1 MDKSYVDISVLN
13 KKVDFFIEP
22 FEWINPQ
29 KIIGFSKSD
38 VRKEIIRLYEE
49 NEYEK
54 KRGHSWAAVRFPVDN
69 RISGIYPI
77 SDLFLP
83 VLFPM

>member
-38 VRKEIIRLYEE
+38 VRKENIRLYEE
-49 NEYEK
+49 NEKIVTAMSFFTSGHMPRRTAPK
-54 KRGHSWAAVRFPVDN
+54 KS
-69 RISGIYPI
+69 
-77 SDLFLP
+77 LP
-83 VLFPM
+83 KTER

>member
-29 KIIGFSKSD
+29 KIISFSKND
-38 VRKEIIRLYEE
+38 VRKENIRL
-49 NEYEK
+49 
-54 KRGHSWAAVRFPVDN
+54 GAVLDN
-69 RISGIYPI
+69 
-77 SDLFLP
+77 
-83 VLFPM
+83 